1 MKIKKRVLSMAV
13 AAALVG
19 GVSTAQAVYVNADG
33 LGEALIYPFYSVEG
47 GGDTLISITN
57 TTSAVKAVKVRVLE
71 GMNSQEVLDFNLYLS
86 PEDMWTAAITRN
98 PNGEGAI
105 LITNDTSCTV
115 PAIPAGGVAFRNF
128 QYQQDAAAFRGVDR
142 TREGYLEVLEMGEV
156 TNPVAQGG
164 VDLRAAATH
173 TAAGVPANCGAIRAA
188 WGSGGAWTLNP
199 AAGMT
204 PAGGGLYGAGILI
217 NVAEGTNASY
227 DAVALDN
234 VFEFIQH
241 TNPGSVL
248 PSLASAN
255 DFADVI
261 AGNQVFSLDFVDRLA
276 GDATIPGGIDA
287 VSAVLMRDT
296 ISNDYTVEAA
306 LTAGTDWV
314 VTFPTKRFYTNLVFT
329 EGVSNVAS
337 PFTRG
342 WNRNSA
348 TACEAIGIELFDRE
362 EQRPGDPDLDFS
374 PLPPGVPA
382 KSLCRE
388 VNVVTFEN
396 SDVLSASER
405 IRLNLGTEGFENGWA
420 RFTLSGTGRTI
431 TATGGTALH
440 GLPVVGFGVQ
450 KYVNGDV
457 GGLLSNYAGLLNHK
471 STRSIAP
478 PAP

>member
-47 GGDTLISITN
+47 GNDTLISITN

-142 TREGYLEVLEMGEV
+142 TREGYIEVLEMGEI
-156 TNPVAQGG
+156 TGNPTQGT
-164 VDLRAAATH
+164 VNLR
-173 TAAGVPANCGAIRAA
+173 TAAIHGPDGVPANCGAIRAA
-188 WGSGGAWTLNP
+188 WGVGGTWANQP
-199 AAGMT
+199 SAGMS
-204 PAGGGLYGAGILI
+204 AAAGGLYGAGILI

-234 VFEFIQH
+234 VFSIVQH

-248 PSLASAN
+248 PSLANAN

-261 AGNQVFSLDFVDRLA
+261 AGNQVFSLDFE
-276 GDATIPGGIDA
+276 DAIDA

-314 VTFPTKRFYTNLVFT
+314 VTFPTKRFYTNGIFT
-329 EGVSNVAS
+329 ENAQGQLVSDFVN
-337 PFTRG
+337 PFTAG
-342 WNRNSA
+342 WNRSTA

-362 EQRPGDPDLDFS
+362 ERRPGDAELDFS
-374 PLPPGVPA
+374 PLPPGVPP

-396 SDVLSASER
+396 SDVLFASDR
-405 IRLNLGTEGFENGWA
+405 IRLNLDTEGFENGWA
-420 RFTLSGTGRTI
+420 RFTLSGSGRYI
-431 TATGGTALH
+431 EAEDGTVLN

-450 KYVNGDV
+450 KYVNGDL

-471 STRSIAP
+471 STRSIVQD
-478 PAP
+478 